1 MKSLDATDRQILHLL
16 QQDADMPMARLAEAV
31 HLSPTPC
38 WRRVQRLKD
47 EGIIRRQVALLDA
60 AKLNLGVTVF
70 VTVKT
75 NRHSQAWFEQFQAA
89 VTQIPEVVE
98 FFRMSGDVDYLL
110 KVVVP
115 DIATYDTV
123 YKRLIRT
130 ADLFDVSSSFCDG
143 RNQIHHRPAA
153 GLCGVRGSPRR
164 PHSTVT
170 LLARL
175 RGLST
180 SVPRAQAVW

>member
-31 HLSPTPC
+31 HLPPTPC

-75 NRHSQAWFEQFQAA
+75 NRHSQAWFEQFQAV

-130 ADLFDVSSSFCDG
+130 ADLFDVSSSFAMEEIKYTTALPLDY
-143 RNQIHHRPAA
+143 
-153 GLCGVRGSPRR
+153 
-164 PHSTVT
+164 
-170 LLARL
+170 
-175 RGLST
+175 
-180 SVPRAQAVW
+180 AV